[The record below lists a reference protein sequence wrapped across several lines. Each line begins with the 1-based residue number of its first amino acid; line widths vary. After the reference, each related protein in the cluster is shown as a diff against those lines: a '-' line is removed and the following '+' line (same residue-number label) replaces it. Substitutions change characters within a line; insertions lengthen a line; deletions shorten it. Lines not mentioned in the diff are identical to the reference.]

1 MQTLATPNKPRRASR
16 ASAAVSAALASGDA
30 AAPGT
35 SLNSHKSASFS
46 EPNLSDWMPGA
57 YSADADLLPDLGM
70 LTARSRDLGRNN
82 GLMASA
88 QQTLRDNIIGAVL
101 RLSAA
106 PDYRLLGWSREQAHE
121 WSNTTESKFR
131 SWGDTTECDAA
142 DTQNLL
148 GMSLQAL
155 GGAMLNGDALALPL
169 WLPRPGANWNTRL
182 MLIESDR
189 LQTPLALSHRSDI
202 RGGIEFD
209 AYGAPVAYYI
219 LKQHPGDI
227 FNFAAMTNT
236 EYERVPARTEFG
248 RRRVIHLH
256 DKERTGQSRGKPVV
270 SAVMREIR
278 MAGDYAHNELQA
290 SVSNSLVAA
299 FLETDL
305 DTESASALFG
315 QDPRQAWAQNT
326 AAAKTMGITT
336 RKMSSG
342 GIVPLP
348 PGTRINAVAP
358 GRPNPSFEAFMLA
371 TLRHIAAGMNLPYEL
386 LLKDFSKT
394 SYSSARASML
404 EAWRYFNG
412 RRRWLTDTWLRPVYE
427 LWLEEAIG
435 NGHIQAPDYYQNR
448 YAYQRARFIF
458 GGRGWV
464 DPVKEATA
472 AQIRIDCGLSTLE
485 KECAEQGEDYEEILD
500 QQAIEAAMRAERGLP
515 QPGAQAS
522 QTAPAAAP
530 VVDPED
536 NPDTF
541 PGDTAPVDDTQ
552 DPADSAPAPAQKPA
566 ARAAKRKA
574 KGPAK

>member
-1 MQTLATPNKPRRASR
+1 MAARTRP
-16 ASAAVSAALASGDA
+16 SAKQAAARVTALAGTPV
-30 AAPGT
+30 PGAE
-35 SLNSHKSASFS
+35 LNSHKSASFS

-70 LTARSRDLGRNN
+70 LTARSRDLDRNN

-101 RLSAA
+101 RLSAT
-106 PDYRLLGWSREQAHE
+106 PDYRPLGWTREQARE
-121 WSNTTESKFR
+121 WSNATESKFR
-131 SWGDTTECDAA
+131 SWSDTTECDAA
-142 DTQNLL
+142 DSQNLL

-169 WLPRPGANWNTRL
+169 WLPKPGTAWSTRL

-189 LQTPLALSHRSDI
+189 LQTPLHLAHRADI

-209 AYGAPVAYYI
+209 TYGAPVAYYI

-227 FNFAAMTNT
+227 FNFGAMANS
-236 EYERVPARTEFG
+236 EYERIPARTEFG

-256 DKERTGQSRGKPVV
+256 DKVRTGQSRGKPVV

-290 SVSNSLVAA
+290 SVTNSLVAA
-299 FLETDL
+299 FLESDL
-305 DTESASALFG
+305 GTESAAALFG
-315 QDPRQAWAQNT
+315 DDPRQAWTRSMAD
-326 AAAKTMGITT
+326 AKTSGLTV
-336 RKMSSG
+336 RKLGSG
-342 GIVPLP
+342 AVIPLP
-348 PGTRINAVAP
+348 AGARINTVAP

-371 TLRHIAAGMNLPYEL
+371 TLRHIAAGMNMPYEL

-412 RRRWLTDTWLRPVYE
+412 RRRWLTDIWLRPVYE

-435 NGHIQAPDYYQNR
+435 TGHIEAPDYYQNR

-472 AQIRIDCGLSTLE
+472 AQIRINAGLSTLE

-515 QPGAQAS
+515 QPGA
-522 QTAPAAAP
+522 AP
-530 VVDPED
+530 VARGTPPAPQQPDQPDQPDDADEDPD
-536 NPDTF
+536 HM
-541 PGDTAPVDDTQ
+541 PGDPLPAHEQHQGNTA
-552 DPADSAPAPAQKPA
+552 
-566 ARAAKRKA
+566 
-574 KGPAK
+574 

>member
-1 MQTLATPNKPRRASR
+1 MAVRTTKTPR
-16 ASAAVSAALASGDA
+16 SAQAVSTALAGAGSSPA
-30 AAPGT
+30 TASMA
-35 SLNSHKSASFS
+35 SYKAASFA
-46 EPNLSDWMPGA
+46 EPNLLDWMPA
-57 YSADADLLPDLGM
+57 ALSADADLLPDLGM

-101 RLSAA
+101 RLSAS
-106 PDYRLLGWSREQAHE
+106 PDYRLLGWSREQARA
-121 WSNTTESKFR
+121 WANITEAKHR
-131 SWGDTTECDAA
+131 SWADTTDCDATA
-142 DTQNLL
+142 TNTLL
-148 GMSLQAL
+148 GLSLQAL
-155 GGAMLNGDALALPL
+155 GGALLNGDAIALPL
-169 WLPRPGANWNTRL
+169 WLERPGSPWRTKL

-189 LQTPLALSHRSDI
+189 LCTPLALQHRENI
-202 RGGIEFD
+202 RGGIEYD

-219 LKQHPGDI
+219 LKKHPGDAYTYATAAAQEWERI
-227 FNFAAMTNT
+227 PAFN
-236 EYERVPARTEFG
+236 EFG
-248 RRRVIHLH
+248 RRRVIHIH

-290 SVSNSLVAA
+290 SVTNSLVAA

-305 DTESASALFG
+305 DTDSASALFG
-315 QDPRQAWAQNT
+315 TDVRQAWAQNLD
-326 AAAKTMGITT
+326 AAKTMGITT

-342 GIVPLP
+342 GVVPLP
-348 PGTRINAVAP
+348 PGTRINSVAP
-358 GRPNPSFEAFMLA
+358 GRPNASFEAFMLA
-371 TLRHIAAGMNLPYEL
+371 TLRNIAAGMNIPYEL

-427 LWLEEAIG
+427 LWLEEAV
-435 NGHIQAPDYYQNR
+435 NTGHIEAPDFYQNR

-472 AQIRIDCGLSTLE
+472 AQIRMACGLSTLE

-500 QQAIEAAMRAERGLP
+500 QQAIEFAMREERGLP
-515 QPGAQAS
+515 QPSLQNGNQAAQPDP
-522 QTAPAAAP
+522 Q
-530 VVDPED
+530 DPED
-536 NPDTF
+536 DPDYTPGQDAQ
-541 PGDTAPVDDTQ
+541 PGDDDAPDDT
-552 DPADSAPAPAQKPA
+552 PANKAPPPKPRKAPMKQPAKKPA
-566 ARAAKRKA
+566 KGAAK
-574 KGPAK
+574 

>member
-1 MQTLATPNKPRRASR
+1 MQKLATPHNPRRASR
-16 ASAAVSAALASGDA
+16 ASAAVSAALASGA
-30 AAPGT
+30 SSAPGT

-106 PDYRLLGWSREQAHE
+106 PDYRLLGWSREKAHE
-121 WSNTTESKFR
+121 WANTTESKFR
-131 SWGDTTECDAA
+131 SWCETTECDAA
-142 DTQNLL
+142 DTNNLL

-155 GGAMLNGDALALPL
+155 GGALLNGDALALPL
-169 WLPRPGANWNTRL
+169 WLPRPGASWNTRL

-189 LQTPLALSHRSDI
+189 LCTPLALASRANI

-209 AYGAPVAYYI
+209 AYGAPLAYYI

-227 FNFAAMTNT
+227 FNFASLANQ
-236 EYERVPARTEFG
+236 EHERIEARTAFG

-326 AAAKTMGITT
+326 RDAKTMGITT

-348 PGTRINAVAP
+348 PGTRINTVAP

-371 TLRHIAAGMNLPYEL
+371 TLRHIAAGMNMPYEL

-435 NGHIQAPDYYQNR
+435 NGHIEAPDYYQNR

-464 DPVKEATA
+464 DPVKEANA
-472 AQIRIDCGLSTLE
+472 AQIRIAAGLSTLE

-500 QQAIEAAMRAERGLP
+500 QQAIEVAMRAARGLP
-515 QPGAQAS
+515 QPGELPGKS
-522 QTAPAAAP
+522 TPPTEAP
-530 VVDPED
+530 DPED
-536 NPDTF
+536 DPDF
-541 PGDTAPVDDTQ
+541 IPGDDQPTDAPDDA
-552 DPADSAPAPAQKPA
+552 PGEPAPAPAKKQAVPV
-566 ARAAKRKA
+566 AKRKA
-574 KGPAK
+574 KGPAR